1 LFYLHSRGPQT
12 MSILSIRNL
21 CEKILAPILH
31 LPKKR
36 GEEKDVGM
44 TIRRRVEVTV
54 ERETVSIIVSGQR
67 RAPAHQ
73 PASRESDFGLG
84 RLEPSVP
91 QLPSEAADSGQA
103 KHPGKRRSE

>member
-1 LFYLHSRGPQT
+1 

-36 GEEKDVGM
+36 GEEKDAEM
-44 TIRRRVEVTV
+44 TIRRRIEVTV
-54 ERETVSIIVSGQR
+54 ERETVSIIVSGQQ
-67 RAPAHQ
+67 PGSAHR
-73 PASRESDFGLG
+73 PASRESDLGLS
-84 RLEPSVP
+84 RLEPPAP

-103 KHPGKRRSE
+103 EHPEKCNQNDQPS